1 MKLKISPSG
10 AAARRG
16 GRKIITIID
25 IIIYIIYY
33 TYSIYIIYII
43 IYYFTPPLSPPPA
56 EGIFL
61 IFIVHCHSENRRYVL
76 LSVWFK
82 MEYCLNRNECE

>member
-1 MKLKISPSG
+1 MNNEIKNFAFGSG
-10 AAARRG
+10 VRREI
-16 GRKIITIID
+16 KIITIRD

-43 IYYFTPPLSPPPA
+43 IYYFTPPLPPPPA

-61 IFIVHCHSENRRYVL
+61 IFIVHCHSRIQIDG
-76 LSVWFK
+76 F
-82 MEYCLNRNECE
+82 